1 MVDFRKG
8 ITALALL
15 VLFAGLAAAQVGGT
29 GQVQLTCSTGVT
41 VTPNLRNEG
50 FTEQTGDITI
60 TCTGGSLGNL
70 ATAGTVIPQV
80 NITIFYSTSVTSR
93 LYGTSGTANP
103 NEALLLIDEPGSGLQ
118 GPPNLGPNQPQ
129 TLCATPFTGCQA
141 VTGYS
146 GSNLSAFVPLPGGGA
161 STTLSPNVYQGIAS
175 ASVGNN
181 AVTFFGVPVLP
192 PTTTGSRV
200 YRITNVRV
208 NAVPLANQTQVYA
221 QISVSPASSLGIINS
236 QLAVGYVSTSLSTS
250 NGATSLAQCASQT
263 ATKSYGGS
271 LSFTEKFGTAFKT
284 RIQAQSASL
293 YAGQGIP
300 GVSGNGSGGTIA
312 SQNIPGFPYNSESNF
327 VFPLLVGPGVGGTAG
342 LADFG
347 TRLKATFTGV
357 PSGVRIFV
365 STSNIINGS
374 IAVTAPSP
382 IGGSQA
388 NGGAGAISYAQ
399 LINGETT
406 SDGSGGAGSAPPLLT
421 NTDTSSPGGVP
432 LVEVVLTGGAG
443 TAVWEVMN
451 TNPNSNETFTFG
463 YYVGVASNTSTNT
476 PLPGTYNVNLSYAP
490 TTTSGA
496 ASNSL
501 GIPRFSDTS
510 TASKFLTINVC
521 RTILLYP
528 YLVNEIGLD
537 TGIAIANTTQDPF
550 GTLAQ
555 AGTCT
560 LNFYPSDT
568 TLAIPAAYT
577 TATIKGGGTY
587 TDTVSQRVPG
597 FQGYMFAICNFQ
609 LAHGFAFISDLNVSH
624 IAMGYLAIVLDDP
637 ANNSGVRWQH
647 NTQLVENG
655 AH

>member
-103 NEALLLIDEPGSGLQ
+103 NEALLLIDEPGSGLPGF
-118 GPPNLGPNQPQ
+118 GPSQAQ
-129 TLCATPFTGCQA
+129 KLCTTPFTGCQA
-141 VTGYS
+141 VTGYT
-146 GSNLSAFVPLPGGGA
+146 GGNLTALNPADG
-161 STTLSPNVYQGIAS
+161 TQSPNVYQGIAS
-175 ASVGNN
+175 ASIGNN

-221 QISVSPASSLGIINS
+221 QISASPASSLGIINS

-284 RIQAQSASL
+284 RIQAQQAAL
-293 YAGQGIP
+293 YAGQGVP
-300 GVSGNGSGGTIA
+300 GVSTPTG
-312 SQNIPGFPYNSESNF
+312 QNIPGFPYNSESNF
-327 VFPLLVGPGVGGTAG
+327 VFPLAANTWAG

-347 TRLKATFTGV
+347 TRLKATFSGV

-365 STSNIINGS
+365 STVNITNGA
-374 IAVTAPSP
+374 IPITAPNP

-406 SDGSGGAGSAPPLLT
+406 TDGNGGVGSSPPLLT
-421 NTDTSSPGGVP
+421 NTDTFNGVALGSGGVP
-432 LVEVVLTGGAG
+432 LVEVVLSGGAG

-476 PLPGTYNVNLSYAP
+476 PLPGSYNVNLSYAP

-496 ASNSL
+496 ASNTL
-501 GIPRFSDTS
+501 GIPRFADTS
-510 TASKFLTINVC
+510 TASKYLTINVC

-568 TLAIPAAYT
+568 TLAIPAPYT

-609 LAHGFAFISDLNVSH
+609 LAHGFAFISDLQVQH
-624 IAMGYLAIVLDDP
+624 IAMGYLAVVLDDP
-637 ANNSGVRWQH
+637 ANNSGVRYQH
-647 NTQLVENG
+647 NTQFVENG

>member
-60 TCTGGSLGNL
+60 TCTGGTVGTNGTAGAL
-70 ATAGTVIPQV
+70 ATPGTVIPQV

-93 LYGTSGTANP
+93 LYGTSSTANP

-118 GPPNLGPNQPQ
+118 GFGPSQPQ

-146 GSNLSAFVPLPGGGA
+146 GGNLTAFNPGGA
-161 STTLSPNVYQGIAS
+161 TLSPNVYQGIAS
-175 ASVGNN
+175 ASIGNN

-271 LSFTEKFGTAFKT
+271 LSFTELFGTAFKT
-284 RIQAQSASL
+284 RIQAQAVTEW
-293 YAGQGIP
+293 AGQGVP
-300 GVSGNGSGGTIA
+300 GMSGGLPT
-312 SQNIPGFPYNSESNF
+312 QNIPGFPYNSESNF
-327 VFPLLVGPGVGGTAG
+327 VFPLLVGPGAGGTAG

-357 PSGVRIFV
+357 PAGVRIFV
-365 STSNIINGS
+365 STTNINNSASAVIDPVPGS
-374 IAVTAPSP
+374 SLY
-382 IGGSQA
+382 
-388 NGGAGAISYAQ
+388 NGGANAISYAVA
-399 LINGETT
+399 INGETS
-406 SDGSGGAGSAPPLLT
+406 SDGTGGVGSAPPLLT
-421 NTDTSSPGGVP
+421 STDTANGSNVP
-432 LVEVVLTGGAG
+432 LVEVVLSGGAG
-443 TAVWEVMN
+443 SAVWEVVN

-463 YYVGVASNTSTNT
+463 YWVGVASNTSTNT
-476 PLPGTYNVNLSYAP
+476 PLPGTYSVNLSYAP

-496 ASNSL
+496 ASSSL
-501 GIPRFSDTS
+501 GIPRFADTS

-568 TLAIPAAYT
+568 TLAVPAPFT

-609 LAHGFAFISDLNVSH
+609 LAHGFAFISDLQVQH
-624 IAMGYLAIVLDDP
+624 IAMGYLAVVLDDP

-647 NTQLVENG
+647 NTQFVENG

>member
-103 NEALLLIDEPGSGLQ
+103 NEALLLIDEPGSGLP
-118 GPPNLGPNQPQ
+118 GPVGLGPNQPQ
-129 TLCATPFTGCQA
+129 TLCTTPFTGCQA
-141 VTGYS
+141 VTGYTALGNIAS
-146 GSNLSAFVPLPGGGA
+146 YNPGT
-161 STTLSPNVYQGIAS
+161 TTLSPNVYQGIAS
-175 ASVGNN
+175 ASIGNN

-221 QISVSPASSLGIINS
+221 QISASPASSLGIINS

-250 NGATSLAQCASQT
+250 NGNVTLAQCASQT

-284 RIQAQSASL
+284 RIQAQATTA
-293 YAGQGIP
+293 YAGQGVP
-300 GVSGNGSGGTIA
+300 GISSGLPN
-312 SQNIPGFPYNSESNF
+312 QNIPGFPYNSESNF
-327 VFPLLVGPGVGGTAG
+327 VFPVTGGTAG

-365 STSNIINGS
+365 STSNIINGAM
-374 IAVTAPSP
+374 AVAAPAYP
-382 IGGSQA
+382 GGMQY
-388 NGGAGAISYAQ
+388 NGGAGAVSYAQ

-406 SDGSGGAGSAPPLLT
+406 GDGSGGIGSAPPLLT

-432 LVEVVLTGGAG
+432 LVEVVLSGGAG

-476 PLPGTYNVNLSYAP
+476 PLPGTFNVNLSYAP

-510 TASKFLTINVC
+510 AASKFLTINVC

-568 TLAIPAAYT
+568 TLAVPAPFT
-577 TATIKGGGTY
+577 TATVKGGGTY

-609 LAHGFAFISDLNVSH
+609 LAHGFAFISDLQVQH
-624 IAMGYLAIVLDDP
+624 IAMGYLAVVLDDP

-647 NTQLVENG
+647 NTQFVENG

>member
-15 VLFAGLAAAQVGGT
+15 VLFAGLASAQVGGT

-60 TCTGGSLGNL
+60 SCTGGSLGNL

-93 LYGTSGTANP
+93 LYGTSSTANP
-103 NEALLLIDEPGSGLQ
+103 NEALLLIDEPGSGLP
-118 GPPNLGPNQPQ
+118 GPVGLGPNQPQ

-141 VTGYS
+141 VTGYTA
-146 GSNLSAFVPLPGGGA
+146 GGNIAAFNPGGA
-161 STTLSPNVYQGIAS
+161 TLSPNVYQGIAS
-175 ASVGNN
+175 ASIGNN

-192 PTTTGSRV
+192 PTTTGLRV

-221 QISVSPASSLGIINS
+221 QISASPASSLGIINS

-284 RIQAQSASL
+284 RIQAQAVTA
-293 YAGQGIP
+293 YAGQGVP
-300 GVSGNGSGGTIA
+300 GLSGGLPT
-312 SQNIPGFPYNSESNF
+312 QNVPGFPYNSESNF
-327 VFPLLVGPGVGGTAG
+327 VFPITVGPAVGGTAG

-365 STSNIINGS
+365 STSNINNSASVVADPTPGS
-374 IAVTAPSP
+374 SLY
-382 IGGSQA
+382 
-388 NGGAGAISYAQ
+388 NGGANAISYAQ
-399 LINGETT
+399 AINGETS
-406 SDGSGGAGSAPPLLT
+406 SDGSGGIGSAPPLLT
-421 NTDTSSPGGVP
+421 STDTSSGGIP
-432 LVEVVLTGGAG
+432 LVEVVLSGGAG
-443 TAVWEVMN
+443 SAVWEVIN

-463 YYVGVASNTSTNT
+463 YWIGVASNTSTNT

-496 ASNSL
+496 ASSSL
-501 GIPRFSDTS
+501 GIPRFADTS

-521 RTILLYP
+521 RTILLFP

-568 TLAIPAAYT
+568 TLAVPAPFT

-609 LAHGFAFISDLNVSH
+609 LAHGFAFISDLQVQH
-624 IAMGYLAIVLDDP
+624 IAMGYLAVVLDDP

-647 NTQLVENG
+647 NTQFVENG

>member
-129 TLCATPFTGCQA
+129 TLCTTPFTGCQA
-141 VTGYS
+141 VSGYTSTGNIAAFSSVPAS
-146 GSNLSAFVPLPGGGA
+146 GIGALANL
-161 STTLSPNVYQGIAS
+161 TPNVYQGIAS

-221 QISVSPASSLGIINS
+221 QISVSPPSSLGIINS
-236 QLAVGYVSTSLSTS
+236 QLAVGYVSTSLGTS
-250 NGATSLAQCASQT
+250 NGAVTLAQCASQT

-284 RIQAQSASL
+284 RVSAQQPLL
-293 YAGQGIP
+293 YSGQGVP
-300 GVSGNGSGGTIA
+300 GVSTPP
-312 SQNIPGFPYNSESNF
+312 QNIPGFPYNSESNF
-327 VFPLLVGPGVGGTAG
+327 VFPLTAANTWAG

-347 TRLKATFTGV
+347 TRLKATFSGV

-365 STSNIINGS
+365 STQNIVNGA
-374 IAVTAPSP
+374 IAVGAPNP
-382 IGGSQA
+382 IGGNQA
-388 NGGAGAISYAQ
+388 NGGAGAISFAQ

-406 SDGSGGAGSAPPLLT
+406 SDGNGGVGSSPPLLT
-421 NTDTSSPGGVP
+421 STDTGAGGNVP

-463 YYVGVASNTSTNT
+463 YWVGVASNTSTNT
-476 PLPGTYNVNLSYAP
+476 PLPGSYNVNLSYAP

-496 ASNSL
+496 ASNTL
-501 GIPRFSDTS
+501 GIPRFADTS

-568 TLAIPAAYT
+568 TLAIPAPYT
-577 TATIKGGGTY
+577 TATVKGGGTY

-609 LAHGFAFISDLNVSH
+609 LAHGFAFISDLQVQH

-637 ANNSGVRWQH
+637 ANNSGARWQH